1 LEDVVSE
8 VGSSA
13 SSTADFERFVYVD
26 VAIEPNG
33 MELSV
38 LSALSRRG
46 LDPWQEAQPL
56 AQLPRLAAAD
66 GLAQI
71 LRAVPAVQSLRLDVK
86 VIAERLVA
94 LLPVAVTAG
103 SLPSKLS
110 ATPVQIPRGLT
121 LVMMAA
127 MFGGMLVPL
136 FMPKQAEP
144 VAPASWIADVP
155 KAPVKPQAILAQPAP
170 STLPDHPGAPVT
182 TRGTPPPMAGKAL
195 QVEKTP
201 GEVERHI
208 DRTHGVP
215 AIEAA
220 MGGDH
225 GIEQL
230 GHLSVSLFPRGRPS

>member
-1 LEDVVSE
+1 LEEVVNE
-8 VGSSA
+8 VGSPA
-13 SSTADFERFVYVD
+13 SSTVDFERFVYAD
-26 VAIEPNG
+26 IAIEPNG

-46 LDPWQEAQPL
+46 LDPWQEAQRL

-86 VIAERLVA
+86 VTAERLVS
-94 LLPVAVTAG
+94 LLPIRRAVTAG
-103 SLPSKLS
+103 PFPSKLS
-110 ATPVQIPRGLT
+110 ATPVQIPRGFT

-155 KAPVKPQAILAQPAP
+155 TAPVKPQAIPGQPAT
-170 STLPDHPGAPVT
+170 STLADHPEAPVRT
-182 TRGTPPPMAGKAL
+182 APPPSI
-195 QVEKTP
+195 P
-201 GEVERHI
+201 
-208 DRTHGVP
+208 
-215 AIEAA
+215 
-220 MGGDH
+220 
-225 GIEQL
+225 
-230 GHLSVSLFPRGRPS
+230 

>member
-1 LEDVVSE
+1 VNE

-13 SSTADFERFVYVD
+13 SSTADLERFVYAD

-46 LDPWQEAQPL
+46 LDPWQEAQRL

-86 VIAERLVA
+86 VLAERLVA
-94 LLPVAVTAG
+94 LLPVRRTATAG
-103 SLPSKLS
+103 PFPAKLG
-110 ATPVQIPRGLT
+110 ATPVQIPRGFT

-127 MFGGMLVPL
+127 MFGGLLVPL

-144 VAPASWIADVP
+144 VAPASWVADVP
-155 KAPVKPQAILAQPAP
+155 KVPVKPQAIPGQPAT
-170 STLPDHPGAPVT
+170 STLADHPEVPVRATLQPSAP
-182 TRGTPPPMAGKAL
+182 
-195 QVEKTP
+195 
-201 GEVERHI
+201 
-208 DRTHGVP
+208 
-215 AIEAA
+215 
-220 MGGDH
+220 
-225 GIEQL
+225 
-230 GHLSVSLFPRGRPS
+230 

>member
-1 LEDVVSE
+1 VSE

-13 SSTADFERFVYVD
+13 SSTTDLEQFVYAD

-46 LDPWQEAQPL
+46 LDPWQEAQRL
-56 AQLPRLAAAD
+56 AQLPRLAAVD

-71 LRAVPAVQSLRLDVK
+71 LRAIPAVQSLRLDVK
-86 VIAERLVA
+86 VVAERLVA
-94 LLPVAVTAG
+94 LLPIQRAVTAG
-103 SLPSKLS
+103 PFPSKLS
-110 ATPVQIPRGLT
+110 GTPVQIPRGFT

-155 KAPVKPQAILAQPAP
+155 GSPVKPQALPGQPATSTP
-170 STLPDHPGAPVT
+170 ADHPEAPARVTLPPSAP
-182 TRGTPPPMAGKAL
+182 
-195 QVEKTP
+195 
-201 GEVERHI
+201 
-208 DRTHGVP
+208 
-215 AIEAA
+215 
-220 MGGDH
+220 
-225 GIEQL
+225 
-230 GHLSVSLFPRGRPS
+230 

>member
-1 LEDVVSE
+1 VSE

-13 SSTADFERFVYVD
+13 SSTADFERFVYAD

-46 LDPWQEAQPL
+46 LDPWQEAQRL

-94 LLPVAVTAG
+94 LLPVRRAVTAG
-103 SLPSKLS
+103 PFPSKLS
-110 ATPVQIPRGLT
+110 GTPVQIPRGFT

-155 KAPVKPQAILAQPAP
+155 KAPVKPQAIPGQPAT
-170 STLPDHPGAPVT
+170 STLADHPEAPVRAT
-182 TRGTPPPMAGKAL
+182 LPPSAP
-195 QVEKTP
+195 
-201 GEVERHI
+201 
-208 DRTHGVP
+208 
-215 AIEAA
+215 
-220 MGGDH
+220 
-225 GIEQL
+225 
-230 GHLSVSLFPRGRPS
+230 